1 MNKQIG
7 TLRLA
12 LTTACLLRC
21 RYCFVKKTN
30 KMMEKE
36 IAKKAIRLL
45 LKSPGKNKK
54 LLIYGGEPLL
64 NFPLLKKIIPQAQ
77 KLAQT
82 LRKNLIISLATNG
95 LLVNQAILKFFKQ
108 SNLKICISIDG
119 KPSSHNQNRIFE
131 NGRGSFELIKKNL
144 PLVLSNLA
152 EKNVSAIMIV
162 LPKLVAK
169 MYNNFLYLTKI
180 GFKNIEIESVIQP
193 GPPFFYN
200 PEIYW
205 KPAQKTIF
213 QKNLKKIVKYI
224 VERIPANNFFF
235 FNPLSDAINKLFQKE
250 NPENSCCPF
259 SESLEVYPEGE
270 MAFSPF
276 LINLSPVKKKK
287 YLIGNIK
294 TGFKKDYQSCHFDIG
309 KEKCQTCWR
318 RYYQDENKYSREGI
332 DLINYRN
339 QLSKEVADYIY
350 NQSLT
355 KLIFRKYIKEAKKRI
370 FE

>member
-1 MNKQIG
+1 MNKQIE

-12 LTTACLLRC
+12 PTTACFLRC
-21 RYCFVKKTN
+21 RYCFVKKTS

-36 IAKKAIRLL
+36 IAKKAIGLL

-64 NFPLLKKIIPQAQ
+64 NFPLLKKIIPPAQ
-77 KLAQT
+77 KLAQA

-95 LLVNQAILKFFKQ
+95 LFLNQEILKFFKQ
-108 SNLKICISIDG
+108 FNLKVCLSING
-119 KPSSHNQNRIFE
+119 RPSSHNQNRIFE

-144 PLVLSNLA
+144 PLVFSNLT
-152 EKNVSAIMIV
+152 EENVSAIMIV
-162 LPKLVAK
+162 SPKLVTR
-169 MYNNFLYLTKI
+169 MYDDFLYLIRI

-193 GPPFFYN
+193 GPPFVYN
-200 PEIYW
+200 SEICW

-213 QKNLKKIVKYI
+213 QRNLKKITKYI
-224 VERIPANNFFF
+224 VEKIPANNFFF
-235 FNPLSDAINKLFQKE
+235 FNPLSGAINKLSQKE

-270 MAFSPF
+270 MAFSHF
-276 LINLSPVKKKK
+276 LINLSPAKRKK

-294 TGFKKDYQSCHFDIG
+294 TGFKKDYQNCYFDIA
-309 KEKCQTCWR
+309 KEECQSCWQ
-318 RYYQDENKYSREGI
+318 RYYQDESEYSREGI

-339 QLSKEVADYIY
+339 QLSEEVADYIY

-355 KLIFRKYIKEAKKRI
+355 KPIFKKYIKEAKKRI